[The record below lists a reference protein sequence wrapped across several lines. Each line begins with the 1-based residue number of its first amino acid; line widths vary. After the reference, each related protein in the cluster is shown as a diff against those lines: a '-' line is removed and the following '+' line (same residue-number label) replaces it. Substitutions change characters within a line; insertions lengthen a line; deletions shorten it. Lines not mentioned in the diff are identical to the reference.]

1 MALTVQ
7 TNVASLNTQRNLN
20 NSSQALDTSMQRLS
34 TGYRINSA
42 KDDAAGL
49 QISNRLTSQI
59 NGLHVAVRNAND
71 GISLSQTAEGAL
83 QQSTDILQRMRD
95 LSLQSANGSNGA
107 TERQALN
114 SEVSQLQQELN
125 RVADTTT
132 FGGLKLL
139 DGSYGTKQF
148 QVGANANETI
158 GVAIN
163 SARATDIG
171 ANRHDVTYS
180 ATGQYGVVLPAAG
193 AAVPNATTGGD
204 LTLTGGNGSAIVTI
218 GAATSA
224 ADYAA
229 AVNSETGTT
238 GVSAD
243 ARTALRLENLSAA
256 GGFTMTINGQAV
268 AAIISSPNDLRGLA
282 TAINAQSGTTGVAAT
297 LTDNNASIELVNEA
311 GDDIVIGDFVESTNN
326 GATIDVQGLD
336 YSGTDTGQAVVTLT
350 ETTAGNTRA
359 IGNVRF
365 ESSDSFQLTGSVN
378 TLLDGAATAATSTL
392 TSVDTIDIST
402 QQGAQDAIGVLDAAI
417 AGIDSNRAELG
428 AVQNRFEFTISN
440 LQNIAENSSAA
451 RSRIKDTDYAA
462 ETSELAK
469 NQVLQQAGTSI
480 LAQANQLPQSVLSLL
495 GQ

>member
-20 NSSQALDTSMQRLS
+20 QSSSALDTSMQRLS
-34 TGYRINSA
+34 TGFQINSA

-59 NGLHVAVRNAND
+59 NGLNVAVRNAND

-83 QQSTDILQRMRD
+83 SQSTDILQRMRD
-95 LSLQSANGSNGA
+95 LALQSANGSNGA

-114 SEVSQLQQELN
+114 SEVSQLQSELN
-125 RVADTTT
+125 RIADTTS

-139 DGSYGTKQF
+139 DGSFGTKQF

-171 ANRHDVTYS
+171 ANRHDISY
-180 ATGQYGVVLPAAG
+180 AAAG
-193 AAVPNATTGGD
+193 EYGEVLAANAAAVANNTTGG
-204 LTLTGGNGSAIVTI
+204 TLTITGTNGSS
-218 GAATSA
+218 AATIAAAGSA
-224 ADYAA
+224 ADYAS
-229 AVNSETGTT
+229 AVNAETGTT

-243 ARTALRLENLSAA
+243 ARTGARLENLSAA
-256 GGFTMTINGQAV
+256 GSFTFTLNGQAV
-268 AAIISSPNDLRGLA
+268 AAIISSATDLRDMA
-282 TAINAQSGTTGVAAT
+282 TAINAQSGTTGIAAT
-297 LTDNNASIELVNEA
+297 LVNNNAGIELISEA
-311 GDDIVIGDFVESTNN
+311 GEDIVITDFADSAAT
-326 GATIDVQGLD
+326 GTTIDVQGLA
-336 YSGTDTGQAVVTLT
+336 YSGTDTAQAAVTLT
-350 ETTAGNTRA
+350 DEGADSTRA

-365 ESSDSFQLTGSVN
+365 ESSASFQLTASVN
-378 TLLDGAATAATSTL
+378 TLLDGVATAATSTL

-417 AGIDSNRAELG
+417 AGIDANRADLG

-440 LQNIAENSSAA
+440 LQNISENSSAA
-451 RSRIKDTDYAA
+451 RSRIRDTDYAA

-480 LAQANQLPQSVLSLL
+480 LAQANQLPQAVLSLL
-495 GQ
+495 G